1 MEDTWLRIIRFW
13 EKIPAVSMAR
23 LGLPATVEQIG
34 ETASK
39 IGKTFPDDFEDF
51 YRIYNGWRDLVMPGA
66 SMLLSLEE
74 ILDSASVVANR
85 QEDDFTLL
93 IPFTRSSRNRD
104 FYCLNFSDEAYGSI
118 VFVSTDVPEAY
129 QVATSFVE
137 WINRYAEN
145 PGLTD

>member
-51 YRIYNGWRDLVMPGA
+51 YRIHNGG
-66 SMLLSLEE
+66 E
-74 ILDSASVVANR
+74 ILLCLVPACCLVLKRYWIQPV
-85 QEDDFTLL
+85 LL
-93 IPFTRSSRNRD
+93 
-104 FYCLNFSDEAYGSI
+104 
-118 VFVSTDVPEAY
+118 
-129 QVATSFVE
+129 
-137 WINRYAEN
+137 
-145 PGLTD
+145 LTDKRTTLHYSFHSPDHLGIVIFIV